1 MLNGIGDFVTI
12 KNAGDTEF
20 VYLYANEKFTL
31 APGAQRVVPWGHF
44 DKLMGNP
51 FLTNTTREQERARC
65 YKQLHVLY
73 GTYGDENRRDEWPKL
88 EAYDAD
94 GERIQSV
101 LDDPTGTNA
110 PTTNA
115 GDDLDPAALRAQLD
129 QMAKRQATLEQ
140 LLRVH
145 ERATPNVDID
155 TPEDPA
161 PPISKTP
168 SLDLDT
174 PPDVIPDV
182 PEDTPK
188 KTPVRSR
195 RSSS

>member
-1 MLNGIGDFVTI
+1 MLSGPGDFVTL
-12 KNAGDTEF
+12 KNAGDEPF

-31 APGAQRVVPWGHF
+31 APGQQRVVPWGHF

-51 FLTNTTREQERARC
+51 FLTNSTREQERARC
-65 YKQLHVLY
+65 YKQLHVFY
-73 GTYGDENRRDEWPKL
+73 GTYGDDSRRNEWPKL

-101 LDDPTGTNA
+101 FDDPEGTSA
-110 PTTNA
+110 PTVDKSDA
-115 GDDLDPAALRAQLD
+115 LDPVALRAQLD
-129 QMAKRQATLEQ
+129 QMQKRQVALEG

-145 ERATPNVDID
+145 EKATPVADIKTPAD
-155 TPEDPA
+155 TAPPVQSGPTINLDDPA
-161 PPISKTP
+161 EVVADI
-168 SLDLDT
+168 
-174 PPDVIPDV
+174 

-188 KTPVRSR
+188 RTPVRKA